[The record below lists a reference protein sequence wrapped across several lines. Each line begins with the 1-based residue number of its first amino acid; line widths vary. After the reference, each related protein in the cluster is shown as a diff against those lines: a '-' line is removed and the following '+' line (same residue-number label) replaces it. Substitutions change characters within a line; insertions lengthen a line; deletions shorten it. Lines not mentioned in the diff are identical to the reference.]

1 MPKSPTDKL
10 NAQLRRLDDMSAV
23 PRGAVSDVLFQ
34 VVQQW
39 YDESMP
45 FDSGSQCLV
54 DAMQQLEQDIDDD
67 DSDADGDDSP
77 GRDDSSD
84 SSDSSDSGSD
94 SGDDG
99 PDGGD
104 RQAAPRPK
112 ASQTFGKRS
121 GGVPEAGPRV
131 GHVGI
136 DSAAHDENESA
147 GSADDES
154 DGGLDTASIA
164 TLYAGSDAANPIRLD
179 DDEAENNHRSV
190 SLGPPSTMHHA
201 AALAMRPPPGA
212 AVSRRSSSVTAS
224 TVSGASSGSLFV
236 PGSGMQR
243 RARLMRAQTQETTAS
258 DFHARVAE
266 QIGGGRVTSHE
277 VRSQL
282 DLGAV
287 VDLTAGSD
295 DEDADEDADE
305 SSPDDTSG
313 VDSMEGDDEDDGG
326 GAHGDHSPRRHP
338 RVGDKRPVD
347 AAGHVHSPRDHPQVG
362 DKRPVDAD
370 GVAHSPL
377 KRLRSEW

>member
-1 MPKSPTDKL
+1 MDVENNVRMPKSPTDKL

-54 DAMQQLEQDIDDD
+54 DAMQQLEQDMDDD
-67 DSDADGDDSP
+67 DSDPDGDDSS
-77 GRDDSSD
+77 GSDDSSV
-84 SSDSSDSGSD
+84 SSDSRSDSD
-94 SGDDG
+94 DDG

-104 RQAAPRPK
+104 RQAAPRQKPR
-112 ASQTFGKRS
+112 QTFGKRS

-131 GHVGI
+131 GHVGV
-136 DSAAHDENESA
+136 DSAAHGENESS
-147 GSADDES
+147 GNSDDES
-154 DGGLDTASIA
+154 DDGLDTASIA
-164 TLYAGSDAANPIRLD
+164 ASYAGSDATNPINLD
-179 DDEAENNHRSV
+179 DDDVEDNHRSV
-190 SLGPPSTMHHA
+190 SLGPPSIMNHPV
-201 AALAMRPPPGA
+201 ALAMRPPSGVA
-212 AVSRRSSSVTAS
+212 GSRRSSSVAAS

-236 PGSGMQR
+236 PGVGIQR
-243 RARLMRAQTQETTAS
+243 RAHPMRAQTHETTAS
-258 DFHARVAE
+258 DFHARVAD

-295 DEDADEDADE
+295 DEDADEDEDKDE
-305 SSPDDTSG
+305 SSSDDMSG
-313 VDSMEGDDEDDGG
+313 RRTDPQRRTDSIEVESMEGENDHDGG
-326 GAHGDHSPRRHP
+326 GDNDGHSPRRHP
-338 RVGDKRPVD
+338 R
-347 AAGHVHSPRDHPQVG
+347 VG

-377 KRLRSEW
+377 KKLRSEW

>member
-45 FDSGSQCLV
+45 FDSGGQCLV
-54 DAMQQLEQDIDDD
+54 DAMQQLEQDV
-67 DSDADGDDSP
+67 DGDDSDP
-77 GRDDSSD
+77 DGDDSSGSDDSSD

-94 SGDDG
+94 SDDDG
-99 PDGGD
+99 PGGGD

-112 ASQTFGKRS
+112 PRRTFGKRS
-121 GGVPEAGPRV
+121 GSIPEAGPRV
-131 GHVGI
+131 GHVGV
-136 DSAAHDENESA
+136 DSAAHDENETA
-147 GSADDES
+147 GGSDGES
-154 DGGLDTASIA
+154 DGGLDTASMA
-164 TLYAGSDAANPIRLD
+164 ASHAGSDAANPIHLD
-179 DDEAENNHRSV
+179 DDDVENNHRSV
-190 SLGPPSTMHHA
+190 SLGPTAMTTHPV
-201 AALAMRPPPGA
+201 ALAMRPPPGV
-212 AVSRRSSSVTAS
+212 AVSRRSSSVAAS

-236 PGSGMQR
+236 SGRGMQR
-243 RARLMRAQTQETTAS
+243 LARPMRAQTQETTAS
-258 DFHARVAE
+258 DFHARVAD

-295 DEDADEDADE
+295 DEDADE
-305 SSPDDTSG
+305 SSSDDTSG
-313 VDSMEGDDEDDGG
+313 RRTGSQGRTDSTEVDSMEGDDGPMEGDDTHDGG
-326 GAHGDHSPRRHP
+326 GDHGEDSPRR
-338 RVGDKRPVD
+338 
-347 AAGHVHSPRDHPQVG
+347 HPQVG